1 MNKTQLI
8 NWVSRQT
15 KLNRTEAANAV
26 NSTLQGIM
34 RGSTSREGARLA
46 GFGSFKCQAE
56 KTRTY
61 NRRTKRYTWKTVS
74 KNIQFSPNKS
84 YREFVN

>member
-15 KLNRTEAANAV
+15 KLNKSDAAKAV
-26 NSTLQGIM
+26 NCTLTGIM
-34 RGSTSREGARLA
+34 KGSKSREGARLA
-46 GFGSFKCQAE
+46 GFGSFKCTAE

-61 NRRTKRYTWKTVS
+61 NRRTKRYTWKAGT
-74 KNIQFSPNKS
+74 KNVQFSANKS
-84 YREFVN
+84 YRDFVN